1 MTSTNFTVN
10 LVQNKMGL
18 LNLARELSNIS
29 KACKIMGVSR
39 DTFYRYQEA
48 QEHGGIEGLL
58 AKSRKSPN
66 HKNRV
71 DPLIEQ
77 AAIDIA
83 YEQPAWGQTR
93 ASNELKARG
102 MSISSMGVRG
112 VWIRNN
118 LETMKK
124 RLDNIE
130 KIVAKNG
137 SVLTENQLKALE
149 KKENEKEAHGEIET
163 HHPGYLVSQ
172 DTFYVGTLKGVGRVY
187 QQTVVDTYSKIAFA
201 KLYQMKTALPAADV
215 LNDKVLPFF
224 QDQKVDILRIL
235 TDRGTEF
242 CGRPEEHEYQL
253 FLAINDIDHTKTKA
267 RHPQTNGIC
276 ERFHRTILEEFYQ
289 SAFRKKIYTSIEEL
303 QRDLDNY
310 LDIYNFKRTHQ
321 GKICCGR
328 TPWQTFLDGKELWEE
343 KNLSDQFVNEGDLDA
358 VGPIKRPLEAS
369 LDINQMLSKEVLT
382 NKFIQ

>member
-1 MTSTNFTVN
+1 MTNTNFTTN

-39 DTFYRYQEA
+39 DTFYRYREA
-48 QEHGGIEGLL
+48 QEHGGLEGLL
-58 AKSRKSPN
+58 SKSRKAPN
-66 HKNRV
+66 AKNRV
-71 DPLIEQ
+71 DPIIEQ
-77 AAIDIA
+77 ATIDIA

-124 RLDNIE
+124 RLENIE
-130 KIVAKNG
+130 RVSAKEGKI
-137 SVLTENQLKALE
+137 LTETQLKALE
-149 KKENEKEAHGEIET
+149 KKENEKEAIGEIET

-187 QQTVVDTYSKIAFA
+187 QQTVVDTYSKMAFA
-201 KLYQMKTALPAADV
+201 KLYQMKTALPAADI
-215 LNDKVLPFF
+215 LNDKVIPFF
-224 QDQKVDILRIL
+224 QEQKVDVLRIL

-289 SAFRKKIYTSIEEL
+289 SAFRKKIFISIEEL
-303 QRDLDNY
+303 QKDLDDYLHSYNY
-310 LDIYNFKRTHQ
+310 RRTHQ
-321 GKICCGR
+321 GKMCCGR
-328 TPWQTFLDGKELWEE
+328 TPWATFVDGKKLWEE
-343 KNLSDQFVNEGDLDA
+343 KNLTSQYEG
-358 VGPIKRPLEAS
+358 GCI
-369 LDINQMLSKEVLT
+369 
-382 NKFIQ
+382 

>member
-1 MTSTNFTVN
+1 MSNINFTTN
-10 LVQNKMGL
+10 LVQNKLGL

-39 DTFYRYQEA
+39 DTFYRYHEA
-48 QEHGGIEGLL
+48 QEHGGLEGLIN
-58 AKSRKSPN
+58 KSRKAPN
-66 HKNRV
+66 LKNRV
-71 DPLIEQ
+71 DPIIEK

-102 MSISSMGVRG
+102 FSISSMGVRG
-112 VWIRNN
+112 VWVRSN

-124 RLDNIE
+124 RLENIE
-130 KIVAKNG
+130 RISAKEG
-137 SVLTENQLKALE
+137 RVLTESQLKALE
-149 KKENEKEAHGEIET
+149 KKENEKEAIGEIES
-163 HHPGYLVSQ
+163 HHPGYLISQ

-201 KLYQMKTALPAADV
+201 KLYQMKTALPAADI
-215 LNDKVLPFF
+215 LNDKVIPFF
-224 QDQKVDILRIL
+224 QEQQVDILRVL

-242 CGRPEEHEYQL
+242 CGRPEDHEYQL

-289 SAFRKKIYTSIEEL
+289 SAFRKKIYNTIDEL
-303 QRDLDNY
+303 QNDLDDYINEYNY
-310 LDIYNFKRTHQ
+310 VRTHQ
-321 GKICCGR
+321 GKICNGR
-328 TPWQTFLDGKELWEE
+328 TPWQTFLDGKKFWSD
-343 KNLSDQFVNEGDLDA
+343 KNLSSQYGGQHVYDR
-358 VGPIKRPLEAS
+358 K
-369 LDINQMLSKEVLT
+369 MM
-382 NKFIQ
+382 